1 MAKSIIS
8 VSIIFLLILA
18 GSIGSYFYTENMV
31 KSYSNRLDEALEN
44 PDADLL
50 TEVEKNW
57 DNDKNKLMYLMNHRD
72 IESVSTSLIRAK
84 AEASAGR
91 DDMALQEISVAK
103 FMLDELLEREKL
115 SPENIF

>member
-8 VSIIFLLILA
+8 VSIIFLLILT
-18 GSIGSYFYTENMV
+18 GSIGGYLYTDNIV
-31 KSYSNRLDEALEN
+31 KSYSARLEDALKN
-44 PDADLL
+44 PQTELL
-50 TEVEKNW
+50 DKVEKDW

-84 AEASAGR
+84 EEAAAGR
-91 DDMALQEISVAK
+91 DDMALQEIAVAK